1 MVYIVAAQRTQSAL
15 PVVPISGGK
24 PASSALPSQQETTAR
39 LKVLGPGA
47 VEANTASRRSAFKR
61 SDGQGRPGNRTYV
74 RAERVSAVL
83 VVVDLPLMRE
93 AIAKVLADQRVPVL
107 VVTVDSIAAAADIAT
122 QSFDLI
128 LLDLNL
134 PGHRNFDS
142 IALMWAQRPRVPIVV
157 LGAQD
162 DTQTVLAA
170 LDSGAMGFIPKRY
183 SGEDIANA
191 VRIVLL
197 GGVYVP
203 PIVADTVVAEPHEFR
218 RRVTDVV
225 PAADPRLLRRRA
237 TDLAGAASL
246 VGTAAGGGSQTT
258 LPEPPKLDITPRQ
271 SQVLSLLIKGLCNK
285 SICRELSLSENT
297 VKSHIA
303 AIFKSLGVHNRTSAV
318 VEMSSKGY
326 VLEAS

>member
-1 MVYIVAAQRTQSAL
+1 VVYTVDSQRAQSAL
-15 PVVPISGGK
+15 SVVPFASCK
-24 PASSALPSQQETTAR
+24 PVNSELTSQQETTAR
-39 LKVLGPGA
+39 LKVFGIGA
-47 VEANTASRRSAFKR
+47 VAANSASRRPAFKR
-61 SDGQGRPGNRTYV
+61 SDGRDRPSNRTYV
-74 RAERVSAVL
+74 NAEPVASVL

-93 AIAKVLADQRVPVL
+93 AIAKVLADQCVSV
-107 VVTVDSIAAAADIAT
+107 VVTVDSIAGAAEIAK

-142 IALMWAQRPRVPIVV
+142 IALMWAQRPGVPIVV
-157 LGAQD
+157 LGAQE

-191 VRIVLL
+191 VSIVLS

-203 PIVADTVVAEPHEFR
+203 PIIADTAAVEPHEFR
-218 RRVTDVV
+218 RRVTDFV

-237 TDLAGAASL
+237 TDLAGAASV
-246 VGTAAGGGSQTT
+246 VGTAAGASQTT
-258 LPEPPKLDITPRQ
+258 LPEPPKLDVTPRQ

-285 SICRELSLSENT
+285 SICRELTLSENT

-303 AIFKSLGVHNRTSAV
+303 AIFKSLGVHNRTAAV
-318 VEMSSKGY
+318 IEMSSKGY